1 MRSLS
6 PSKALVTDVLLLPA
20 LAADT
25 AAAPAPVAF
34 AAGFGPL
41 GDLEVN
47 RARGTCG
54 FSMADEGATG
64 LKPATPVAAAASR
77 GAWLMAPKA
86 VPAVVAVGV
95 IVAACELTAG
105 TAARQASAPAAA
117 RIEMRFTS
125 PNPPFTRLL
134 SRMM

>member
-1 MRSLS
+1 
-6 PSKALVTDVLLLPA
+6 VTDVLLLPA
-20 LAADT
+20 VAADT
-25 AAAPAPVAF
+25 EVAPAPVAL

-41 GDLEVN
+41 GVLDVN
-47 RARGTCG
+47 SARGTRG

-64 LKPATPVAAAASR
+64 LNPATPVAAAASW

-86 VPAVVAVGV
+86 VLAVVVAGV

-125 PNPPFTRLL
+125 PYPPVTRLL
-134 SRMM
+134 SRVM